1 VSDPA
6 SIITRTNAEHLPR
19 ANWTAGRDRDVYRC
33 SSRGCTW
40 VGPSLDAHQ
49 AHVGEVAAQALGLV
63 EDRRRIT
70 SPARGKPCD
79 NCGHLKGL
87 HGEPCL
93 IIIDRR
99 DERTCG
105 CPSHVWTPPEIDW
118 EHRWITPW
126 TPEESK

>member
-1 VSDPA
+1 MSDPA
-6 SIITRTNAEHLPR
+6 SIITRVVGQHRMGLGMTFYRDGTCKIPTCTCGESMHPNAYPAHL
-19 ANWTAGRDRDVYRC
+19 
-33 SSRGCTW
+33 
-40 VGPSLDAHQ
+40 
-49 AHVGEVAAQALGLV
+49 GEVAAQALGLI

-93 IIIDRR
+93 IITDRHHR
-99 DERTCG
+99 ACG
-105 CPSHVWTPPEIDW
+105 CPSHVWTPPETDW

-126 TPEESK
+126 TPEEQK